1 MREPEKST
9 KRGIQLSARILIIED
24 NPANMELMS
33 YLLEAF
39 GHTVLSVYNGEEGVE
54 AARTQLPDLI
64 LCDVHLPKMDGYGVL
79 QQLKSEAALRN
90 IPVIAVT
97 ALAMVGDRQK
107 LLAAGF
113 DGYLGKPIEPELF
126 VGQCEQYLDYALHST
141 LSLSEPSPGNEP
153 GDTAGA
159 SKPGPHGKI
168 LVVDDMPANREFIR
182 CALEPSGYQVILAS
196 SAREGLARAREAD
209 VDLILCDLH
218 MPDENGIVLINAVKS
233 DARLHAVPFVFI
245 SAAQGENTIKQC
257 LQNGA
262 VHFIQHPIE
271 PHMLIR
277 EIEDCLRLAR
287 AGGNG
292 NGSGR

>member
-1 MREPEKST
+1 M
-9 KRGIQLSARILIIED
+9 SARILIIED

-54 AARTQLPDLI
+54 AARNELPDLI

-79 QQLKSEAALRN
+79 QQLKSEVALRT

-126 VGQCEQYLDYALHST
+126 VGQCEKYLDSALHSRIA
-141 LSLSEPSPGNEP
+141 LAEPDPLTEP
-153 GDTAGA
+153 GMAQAGTPQ
-159 SKPGPHGKI
+159 SHVRSKI

-182 CALEPSGYQVILAS
+182 CALEPNGYQVVLAS
-196 SAREGLARAREAD
+196 TAREGLARATEGGF
-209 VDLILCDLH
+209 DLILCDLH
-218 MPDENGIVLINAVKS
+218 MPNEDGIVLINAAKA
-233 DARLHAVPFVFI
+233 DARLQAVPFVFI
-245 SAAQGENTIKQC
+245 SAAQGEQTIQLC

-277 EIEDCLRLAR
+277 EIEDCLRVAR
-287 AGGNG
+287 ASK
-292 NGSGR
+292 SGPK

>member
-1 MREPEKST
+1 
-9 KRGIQLSARILIIED
+9 LSARILIIED

-39 GHTVLSVYNGEEGVE
+39 GHTVLPLYNGEEGVE
-54 AARTQLPDLI
+54 AARAQLPDLI
-64 LCDVHLPKMDGYGVL
+64 LCDVHLPGMDGYGVL

-113 DGYLGKPIEPELF
+113 DGYLGKPIEPEVF
-126 VGQCEQYLDYALHST
+126 VGQCEQYLDRALHSSVA
-141 LSLSEPSPGNEP
+141 LAAADPASESGAASGGAPKNGTPDKIRSKTPS
-153 GDTAGA
+153 T
-159 SKPGPHGKI
+159 I
-168 LVVDDMPANREFIR
+168 LVVDDLAANLEFIR
-182 CALEPSGYQVILAS
+182 CALEPSGYQVVLAS
-196 SAREGLARAREAD
+196 SAREGLARAREQD

-218 MPDENGIVLINAVKS
+218 MPDEDGIVLINAVKA
-233 DARLHAVPFVFI
+233 DPRLQAVPFAFI
-245 SAAQGENTIKQC
+245 SAAQGEKTIQRC

-277 EIEDCLRLAR
+277 EIEDCLRIALA
-287 AGGNG
+287 
-292 NGSGR
+292 NGSSP

>member
-1 MREPEKST
+1 
-9 KRGIQLSARILIIED
+9 LSARILIIED
-24 NPANMELMS
+24 NPANMELMR
-33 YLLEAF
+33 YLLDAF
-39 GHTVLSVYNGEEGVE
+39 GHTVLPAYNGEEGVE

-79 QQLKSEAALRN
+79 QQIKSEPALRH
-90 IPVIAVT
+90 IPVVAVT

-126 VGQCEQYLDYALHST
+126 IVQCEKYLTSTLHST
-141 LSLSEPSPGNEP
+141 LSLAEPSPEKPPDN
-153 GDTAGA
+153 TSAA
-159 SKPGPHGKI
+159 SAPSVHRQSKI

-196 SAREGLARAREAD
+196 SAREGLARANELD

-218 MPDENGIVLINAVKS
+218 MPGESGIVMINALQS
-233 DARLHAVPFVFI
+233 DVHLQAVPFVFI
-245 SAAQGENTIKQC
+245 SAVRGEDTIQQC

-262 VHFIQHPIE
+262 MHFIQHPIE
-271 PHMLIR
+271 PHTLIR
-277 EIEDCLRLAR
+277 EIEDCLRVAR
-287 AGGNG
+287 AGG
-292 NGSGR
+292 SSLQ

>member
-1 MREPEKST
+1 
-9 KRGIQLSARILIIED
+9 LSARILIIED

-54 AARTQLPDLI
+54 AARNELPDLI

-79 QQLKSEAALRN
+79 QQLKSEVALRT

-126 VGQCEQYLDYALHST
+126 VGQCEKYLASALHSRIA
-141 LSLSEPSPGNEP
+141 LAEPDPLTEP
-153 GDTAGA
+153 GMAQAGMPQ
-159 SKPGPHGKI
+159 SHVRNKI

-182 CALEPSGYQVILAS
+182 CALEPNGYQVVLAS
-196 SAREGLARAREAD
+196 TAREGLARATEGGF
-209 VDLILCDLH
+209 DLILCDLH
-218 MPDENGIVLINAVKS
+218 MPNEDGIVLINAVKA
-233 DARLHAVPFVFI
+233 DARLQAVPFVFI
-245 SAAQGENTIKQC
+245 SAAQGEQTIQLC

-277 EIEDCLRLAR
+277 EIEDCLRVAR
-287 AGGNG
+287 ASM
-292 NGSGR
+292 SGPK

>member
-1 MREPEKST
+1 M
-9 KRGIQLSARILIIED
+9 SARILIIED
-24 NPANMELMS
+24 NPANMELMT

-39 GHTVLSVYNGEEGVE
+39 GHTVLPLYNGEEGVA

-64 LCDVHLPKMDGYGVL
+64 LCDIHLPKMDGYGVL
-79 QQLKSEAALRN
+79 QQLKCDAALRN

-126 VGQCEQYLDYALHST
+126 VGQCEQFLERRLHSRIA
-141 LSLSEPSPGNEP
+141 LAEPGALSEPAGEP
-153 GDTAGA
+153 VGA
-159 SKPGPHGKI
+159 PDGKAQDKTQAKTRARI
-168 LVVDDMPANREFIR
+168 LVVDDLPANLEFIR
-182 CALEPSGYQVILAS
+182 CALEPSGYRVVTAS
-196 SAREGLARAREAD
+196 SAREGLRRARELD
-209 VDLILCDLH
+209 FDLILCDLH
-218 MPDENGIVLINAVKS
+218 MPDEDGIVLINAMKS
-233 DARLHAVPFVFI
+233 DPRLCAVPFAFI
-245 SAAQGENTIKQC
+245 SAAQGEKTIQRC

-277 EIEDCLRLAR
+277 EIEDCLRIAF
-287 AGGNG
+287 AD
-292 NGSGR
+292 GSSP